1 MLRDAA
7 QCYILSALNQDLG
20 RGQSSG
26 DTDRMLRDQDLHLS
40 GMLSPL
46 NEEQEEKYL
55 LSSDIFLAYSRY
67 LTSTSLLLI

>member
-20 RGQSSG
+20 RGQWSG

-67 LTSTSLLLI
+67 LTSTSILLI

>member
-1 MLRDAA
+1 
-7 QCYILSALNQDLG
+7 
-20 RGQSSG
+20 
-26 DTDRMLRDQDLHLS
+26 MLRDQDLHLS

>member
-20 RGQSSG
+20 RGQWSG
-26 DTDRMLRDQDLHLS
+26 DTDRMLRDQDLYLS

-67 LTSTSLLLI
+67 LTSTSILLI